1 VTRLSRTLAIV
12 LRAID
17 YSETSQVV
25 HLYTREHGKLH
36 CIAKGSKRAKSS
48 FHGAFDLLG
57 VYDVIRL
64 EKQPGELDLL
74 TKAESVKE
82 FRNVRRDFA
91 RFSVACGFAELVD
104 EMTGEALPQPDLFD
118 LLHGGIRR
126 LDEDGPIPETL
137 FSFTARALRILGFE
151 PRLGECGVC
160 GARPPGTEAYFSAR
174 DGGIVCARC
183 VPRDP
188 TRILLTRPVFDA
200 MTAYAAGKRFNL
212 DSVPNL
218 PKDLWRAFDY
228 YLRHLLQGRPLKSM
242 KSEEISN
249 IF

>member
-1 VTRLSRTLAIV
+1 MTRFSRTLAIV

-36 CIAKGSKRAKSS
+36 CIAKGSKRAKSP

-57 VYDVIRL
+57 VYDIIRL
-64 EKQPGELDLL
+64 EKQPGSLDLL
-74 TKAESVKE
+74 TRAENVRE

-104 EMTGEALPQPDLFD
+104 SMTGEALPQPDLFD

-126 LDEDGPIPETL
+126 LDEDGPIAETL

-160 GARPPGTEAYFSAR
+160 GARPTGPEACFSAR
-174 DGGIVCARC
+174 DGGIVCMGC

-188 TRILLTRPVFDA
+188 TRLVLRRPAFDA
-200 MTAYAAGKRFNL
+200 MIAYAAGKRFNL
-212 DSVPNL
+212 DAVPNL
-218 PKDLWRAFDY
+218 SKELWRAFDY
-228 YLRHLLQGRPLKSM
+228 YLRHLLQDRPLKSL
-242 KSEEISN
+242 EEISSTL
-249 IF
+249 